1 MAQER
6 LSMRKVLEVLRL
18 KWACGLSN
26 RAISRSCGIAAST
39 VSDYVQRAAAAGLTW
54 PVSEELDEDQLFR
67 LLFPSPVR
75 EAGGAVPLPDW
86 AQIHMELRRK
96 GVTLRLLWL
105 EYREAQPEGY
115 GYSQFCE
122 LYRQWSKLLNPSMRL
137 SHTGGEELF
146 VDYAGQ
152 TVPVVDGETGEI
164 RPAQVFVAV
173 LGASSFTY
181 AEAHWRQ
188 DLPNWIGAH
197 VRAFSFFGGVPAL
210 LIPDN
215 LKAGVRSPCRY
226 EPDLNPT
233 YQDLAQHYQT
243 AVLPARVRKPRDK
256 AKVEV
261 GVQVVGP
268 RVRVPGERWILAR
281 LRNQTFIGLAD
292 LNRAIRRLLDE
303 LNDRPMRHLDRS
315 RRQLFVTLDQPA
327 LRPLPETPY
336 CLATWKKARVSLDY
350 HVEFDHHY
358 YSVPCSLV
366 HQEVFLRATDTTLE
380 VFHKHRRV
388 ASHPRSR
395 VRGHFTTLPE
405 HMPAAH
411 RAYGEWS
418 PERFLRW
425 AQDIGPNT
433 QRLVAGVLTSRQHPQ
448 QAFRS
453 CLGIL
458 RLGSRYGQGRLEAA
472 CGRGLAAGIATYKGL
487 RNILEARLDQVKD
500 EPVPPFV
507 PTPHA
512 LIRGEGYYH

>member
-1 MAQER
+1 
-6 LSMRKVLEVLRL
+6 
-18 KWACGLSN
+18 
-26 RAISRSCGIAAST
+26 
-39 VSDYVQRAAAAGLTW
+39 
-54 PVSEELDEDQLFR
+54 
-67 LLFPSPVR
+67 
-75 EAGGAVPLPDW
+75 
-86 AQIHMELRRK
+86 
-96 GVTLRLLWL
+96 
-105 EYREAQPEGY
+105 
-115 GYSQFCE
+115 
-122 LYRQWSKLLNPSMRL
+122 
-137 SHTGGEELF
+137 
-146 VDYAGQ
+146 
-152 TVPVVDGETGEI
+152 
-164 RPAQVFVAV
+164 
-173 LGASSFTY
+173 
-181 AEAHWRQ
+181 
-188 DLPNWIGAH
+188 
-197 VRAFSFFGGVPAL
+197 
-210 LIPDN
+210 
-215 LKAGVRSPCRY
+215 
-226 EPDLNPT
+226 
-233 YQDLAQHYQT
+233 
-243 AVLPARVRKPRDK
+243 VLPARVRKPRDK

-261 GVQVVGP
+261 GVQVV
-268 RVRVPGERWILAR
+268 ERWILAR

-303 LNDRPMRHLDRS
+303 LNDRPMRHLGRS
-315 RRQLFVTLDQPA
+315 RRQLFVALDQPA

-336 CLATWKKARVSLDY
+336 SLATWKKARVSLDY

>member
-18 KWACGLSN
+18 KRECGLSN

-39 VSDYVQRAAAAGLTW
+39 VSDYAQRAAAAGLTW
-54 PVSEELDEDQLFR
+54 PVSGELDEDQVFR
-67 LLFPSPVR
+67 LLFPSPARATGRAIPV
-75 EAGGAVPLPDW
+75 PDW
-86 AQIHMELRRK
+86 VQLHTELRRK

-105 EYREAQPEGY
+105 EYREAHPDGY

-122 LYRQWSKLLNPSMRL
+122 LYRHWAKTLNPPMRL
-137 SHTGGEELF
+137 SHKGGEELF

-152 TVPVVDGETGEI
+152 TVPVVEVETGEI
-164 RPAQVFVAV
+164 HPAQVFVAV
-173 LGASSFTY
+173 LGASSYTY
-181 AEAHWRQ
+181 AEAHWHQ
-188 DLPNWIGAH
+188 DLPSWIGAH
-197 VRAFSFFGGVPAL
+197 VRAFSFFGGVPEL
-210 LIPDN
+210 LVPDN

-233 YQDLAQHYQT
+233 YLDLAQHYQT
-243 AVLPARVRKPRDK
+243 VVIPARVRKPRDK

-261 GVQVVGP
+261 GVQVV
-268 RVRVPGERWILAR
+268 ERWILAR
-281 LRNQTFIGLAD
+281 LRNQTFFGLAD
-292 LNRAIRRLLDE
+292 LNRAIRRLLDD
-303 LNDRPMRHLDRS
+303 LNGRPMRHLGRS
-315 RRQLFVTLDQPA
+315 RRELFVALDQPA

-350 HVEFDHHY
+350 HVELDHHY
-358 YSVPCSLV
+358 YSAPYSLI
-366 HQEVFLRATDTTLE
+366 HQEVFLRATESTLE

-395 VRGHFTTLPE
+395 IRGQFTTLPE

-433 QRLVAGVLTSRQHPQ
+433 QRLVASVLASRQHPQ

-458 RLGSRYGQGRLEAA
+458 RLGSRYGQARLEAA
-472 CGRGLAAGIATYKGL
+472 CGHGLAAGIATYKGL

-500 EPVPPFV
+500 EPAPPFV
-507 PTPHA
+507 PTSHA